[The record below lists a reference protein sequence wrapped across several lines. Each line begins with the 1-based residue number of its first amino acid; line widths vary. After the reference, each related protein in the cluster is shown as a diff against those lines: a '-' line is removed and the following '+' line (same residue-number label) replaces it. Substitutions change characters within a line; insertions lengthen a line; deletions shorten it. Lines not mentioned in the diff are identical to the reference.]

1 MQRKWM
7 VFGALAIFGA
17 FAEPAVATQLVVNGS
32 FEQTSLTSKGKFLGV
47 VTGWTGGPSLTYVAF
62 PGTAATG
69 PFPAYPGLAPTS
81 PDGGNFIEQDGDP
94 SYNGAFSQVI
104 TGLTPG
110 ANYDLTFY
118 QAAGQQNNF
127 KGATTERWKVTF
139 GAQTLLSRMFSL
151 DQGGTGAWEVVSMQF
166 LASTVSQALSFLA
179 VGTPAGAPPI
189 SFLDGVSMTAVPEPA
204 SIAVLAVGVAG
215 LAGLRR
221 RRALPV
227 QAT

>member
-7 VFGALAIFGA
+7 ILGALMMVGA
-17 FAEPAVATQLVVNGS
+17 LVAPAAATQLVVNGS
-32 FEQTSLTSKGKFLGV
+32 FEQTSLTSKGKFEGK

-69 PFPAYPGLAPTS
+69 PFPAYPGLSATS
-81 PDGGNFIEQDGDP
+81 PDGGNFIEQDGDA

-104 TGLTPG
+104 NGLTPG
-110 ANYDLTFY
+110 AKYDLTFY
-118 QAAGQQNNF
+118 QAAGQQNGF
-127 KGATTERWKVTF
+127 TGPTTERWKVTF

-151 DQGGTGAWEVVSMQF
+151 PQGGTGPWEAVSMQF
-166 LASTVSQALSFLA
+166 LASTVSQTLSFLA

-189 SFLDGVSMTAVPEPA
+189 SFLDGVSLVNVPEPA
-204 SIAVLAVGVAG
+204 SIAVLGVAVAG

-221 RRALPV
+221 RHALPP
-227 QAT
+227 QAV